1 MFASNRYYRGQNL
14 QDEERAMTILVSDGE
29 SIYAL
34 SHLSSTPLGLSK
46 STLGYREVRAE
57 LVRGE
62 ARLVPSVLEFL
73 ALDPRIAATR
83 ISKEEADSL
92 GGELFYTALEPFK
105 FSEAILI
112 DEKGDYYG
120 EVEFKLTAN
129 TPGYVR
135 MQSKVFSRI
144 FGDFSPTKG
153 DLVFSKTGELLGLMV
168 DNRYCALINNLLNEE
183 SLSLGESFD
192 RDEFKN
198 IVSSLRYRYEQ
209 LPEELR

>member
-1 MFASNRYYRGQNL
+1 
-14 QDEERAMTILVSDGE
+14 
-29 SIYAL
+29 
-34 SHLSSTPLGLSK
+34 
-46 STLGYREVRAE
+46 
-57 LVRGE
+57 
-62 ARLVPSVLEFL
+62 
-73 ALDPRIAATR
+73 
-83 ISKEEADSL
+83 
-92 GGELFYTALEPFK
+92 
-105 FSEAILI
+105 
-112 DEKGDYYG
+112 
-120 EVEFKLTAN
+120 
-129 TPGYVR
+129 